1 MEKKNDIVEI
11 QLMTNKATET
21 CKLVLNGEG
30 ADLVSLVVAAMSQD
44 DTFRQIIEMS
54 NRMYNIFNE
63 QKPNIL
69 DHKN

>member
-1 MEKKNDIVEI
+1 MKKEDDIVEI
-11 QLMTNKATET
+11 HLSTDKSIET
-21 CKLVLNGEG
+21 CNLIVKGEG
-30 ADLVSLVVAAMSQD
+30 ADLVSLIVSAMSYD

-63 QKPNIL
+63 QKPQIL

>member
-11 QLMTNKATET
+11 HLLTNKATET
-21 CKLVLNGEG
+21 CKLVINGEG
-30 ADLVSLVVAAMSQD
+30 ADLISLIVAAMSED
-44 DTFRQIIEMS
+44 KTFKEIVEMS

-63 QKPNIL
+63 QKPQIL

>member
-11 QLMTNKATET
+11 HLRTNKATET
-21 CKLVLNGEG
+21 CKLIINGDG
-30 ADLVSLVVAAMSQD
+30 ADLISLIVAAMSED
-44 DTFRQIIEMS
+44 KTFREIIEMS

-63 QKPNIL
+63 QKPQIL

>member
-11 QLMTNKATET
+11 HLLTNKATET
-21 CKLVLNGEG
+21 CKLVINGEG
-30 ADLVSLVVAAMSQD
+30 ADLISLIVAAMSED
-44 DTFRQIIEMS
+44 KTFREIIEMS

-63 QKPNIL
+63 QKPQIL